1 MNKAFFRWLGAAA
14 LGAALALAGCDKV
27 AMDSLKPGVS
37 SEGDVVAALG
47 QPERI
52 WQEAD
57 GGRTLEYNRQPFG
70 IVNYMIRIAPSGTMT
85 AMNQVLT
92 QENFAR
98 IKPGMGRD
106 EVRYILGKPA
116 QETPYRLSRT
126 VVWVW
131 RFEQIP
137 SLKKGFYVTFDSNWR
152 VQSAAE
158 GPEPDGPELRG
169 GAR

>member
-1 MNKAFFRWLGAAA
+1 MNMAFLRWLGAAS
-14 LGAALALAGCDKV
+14 LGAVLALAGCDKV

-37 SEGDVVAALG
+37 SEGDVIAALG

-70 IVNYMIRIAPSGTMT
+70 VVNYMVRIGPSGTMT
-85 AMNQVLT
+85 ALNQVLT

-98 IKPGMGRD
+98 IKPGMSRD

-116 QETPYRLSRT
+116 DMTPYKLSRT
-126 VVWVW
+126 EVWVW
-131 RFEQIP
+131 RFELFP
-137 SLKKGFYVTFDSNWR
+137 SKNRGFYVTFDQNGR
-152 VQSAAE
+152 VQSANE
-158 GPEPDGPELRG
+158 GPEHDGSEMRG
-169 GAR
+169 GR

>member
-1 MNKAFFRWLGAAA
+1 MNTGFFRWLGAAG
-14 LGAALALAGCDKV
+14 LGVVLALAGCDKV
-27 AMDSLKPGVS
+27 AMDSLRPGVS
-37 SEGDVVAALG
+37 SEGDVIAALG

-57 GGRTLEYNRQPFG
+57 GGRTLEYNRQPYG

-85 AMNQVLT
+85 ALNQVLSP
-92 QENFAR
+92 EYFAR
-98 IKPGMGRD
+98 IKPGMTQ
-106 EVRYILGKPA
+106 EQVRYILGKPA
-116 QETPYRLSRT
+116 QETPYKLSRT

-137 SLKKGFYVTFDSNWR
+137 SLKKGFYVTFDQSGR

-169 GAR
+169 GR

>member
-1 MNKAFFRWLGAAA
+1 MNMAFLRWLGAAS

-27 AMDSLKPGVS
+27 AMDSLRPGVS
-37 SEGDVVAALG
+37 SEGDVIAALG

-85 AMNQVLT
+85 ALNQVLT

-116 QETPYRLSRT
+116 DETPYKLSRT

-131 RFEQIP
+131 RFEPFP
-137 SLKKGFYVTFDSNWR
+137 SKKRGFYVTFDQNGR

-169 GAR
+169 GK

>member
-1 MNKAFFRWLGAAA
+1 MNTGFFRWLGAVG
-14 LGAALALAGCDKV
+14 LGAVLALAGCDKV

-37 SEGDVVAALG
+37 SEGDVIAALG

-57 GGRTLEYNRQPFG
+57 GGRTLEYNRQPYG

-85 AMNQVLT
+85 ALNQVLT

-98 IKPGMGRD
+98 IKPGMTQ
-106 EVRYILGKPA
+106 EQVRYILGKPA
-116 QETPYRLSRT
+116 METPYKLSRT

-137 SLKKGFYVTFDSNWR
+137 SLKKGFYVTFDQGGR

-169 GAR
+169 GK

>member
-1 MNKAFFRWLGAAA
+1 MKLAFFRWLGAAG

-27 AMDSLKPGVS
+27 AVDNLKPGVS
-37 SEGDVVAALG
+37 SEADVLAAFG

-57 GGRTLEYNRQPFG
+57 GGRTLEYNRQPYG
-70 IVNYMIRIAPSGTMT
+70 VVNYMIRIAPSGTM
-85 AMNQVLT
+85 AALNQVLT
-92 QENFAR
+92 PEYFAR
-98 IKPGMGRD
+98 IKPGMQRD

-116 QETPYRLSRT
+116 QQTPYRLSRT
-126 VVWVW
+126 EVWVW
-131 RFEQIP
+131 RFEP
-137 SLKKGFYVTFDSNWR
+137 FASHKRGFYVTFDQSGR

-169 GAR
+169 GR

>member
-1 MNKAFFRWLGAAA
+1 MNMAFLRWLAAA
-14 LGAALALAGCDKV
+14 GLGAALALAGCDKV

-37 SEGDVVAALG
+37 SEADVIAAFG

-57 GGRTLEYNRQPFG
+57 GGRTLEYNRQPYG
-70 IVNYMIRIAPSGTMT
+70 VVNYMIRIAPGGIMT
-85 AMNQVLT
+85 ALNQVLSP
-92 QENFAR
+92 QYFAR

-116 QETPYRLSRT
+116 METPYRLSRT

-131 RFEQIP
+131 RFEPFP
-137 SLKKGFYVTFDSNWR
+137 SQKKGFYVTFDNNWR

-158 GPEPDGPELRG
+158 GPEPDGPEMRG
-169 GAR
+169 GK

>member
-37 SEGDVVAALG
+37 SEGDVIAALG

-52 WQEAD
+52 WQEGD

-92 QENFAR
+92 QEYFDR
-98 IKPGMGRD
+98 IKPGMSQE

-116 QETPYRLSRT
+116 QKTPYRLSRT
-126 VVWVW
+126 EAWVW
-131 RFEQIP
+131 RFQHFP
-137 SLKKGFYVTFDSNWR
+137 SQNKGFYVTFDQNGR
-152 VQSAAE
+152 VQSTSI
-158 GPEPDGPELRG
+158 GPEPDAPELRG
-169 GAR
+169 GK